1 MNDIDDGG
9 RQQQQ
14 QQQQQQQRRLI
25 ERFRSAIMA
34 CFENYQT
41 DLRRPNPVHYYNN
54 TLRLLFNDLYDMV
67 VQITKL
73 SSIDKDPIDYIY
85 DIYSE
90 CATKA
95 FGKFAENLEHDLQ
108 STSNCK
114 PTVWKFGSYQSR
126 NQSTIN
132 IAKILIEFWSQ
143 FKRNVLPFLLATFQ
157 YVERRRRKRQ
167 QQQQQ
172 KQQRYRRM
180 MLEELTRTIFIEIFF
195 EQSSSI
201 ITQYW
206 RPLIIDYLLEKHR
219 QIQQYLWCRK
229 PSERLP
235 LETDSLIRWPSF
247 QHNRVI
253 KMLQDEHYIVI
264 KNLIQTLLDVG
275 FDQATYYKVF
285 LIPFLEEDL
294 EAFLVQMSNHLMNE
308 LAPLEYLNFLMNFI
322 QMQSWFINSVLI
334 LPEESLQQINLFT
347 IEFLLINNANRLIIG
362 NNNENDGSFKSMLNH
377 KFYDR
382 MTQFY
387 SLMMNIT
394 AEKFLISKQNIL
406 INQFIDFLIKY
417 HGERINWFT
426 NQYRCVS
433 RFEAIEFV
441 QALLHEHDHWD
452 HVLNKVF
459 NIKETNDI
467 TDNNGK
473 RTNKSLAMKKK
484 PFSKLIDKYH
494 YELMKIDTNVS
505 QALAFYMHDLLC
517 KDSIIMSLQT
527 IISVEFETRIELLN
541 RINFIIVYIKDI
553 NLFFD
558 FTKHYFTQRMLT
570 NLSYFSNDQEMDM
583 MNDMNHVI
591 RLNFMSMKGD
601 GQSRS
606 FLQNLNDFKNIA
618 NDYVHSFVKV
628 NMNNNNNNNRRRRM
642 IRNFLESSAIL
653 NAGTWKLTEFDH
665 CWIPSRL
672 SRSFESLEYLF
683 RQQYENQKLFLN
695 TKYST
700 AEVSM
705 ITLDRSNN
713 NNNNHDNDSLLKQPV
728 TLLMSLHQL
737 AVIEQ
742 FNRRNQQLSFEMIV
756 DETHFQKENNLRIA
770 LLSLIYC
777 GLIRPIIINND
788 NHRNMQ
794 QSSKKPTL
802 ESLLF
807 ELNDEKRF
815 RQLIDTNQCSN
826 RLIAYEYID
835 FINVKQQPLDKEM
848 VKIFPIIVQLL
859 TDGVDLVYSMS
870 ASSVEDWNL
879 TNILSSCT
887 KTTSTT
893 TTSSSSSAAAATVE
907 PPTPNSSVES
917 AKYRQLL
924 SSSSTRL
931 SNQNSTPSPARTS
944 SSTSVIE
951 SPNHLDS
958 SIKIDAAI
966 VRVLKRLRY
975 LPNIS
980 SVYHAVRL
988 EMTNASR
995 KHLPPTPSISNLH
1008 KSTPSLL
1015 NRNHKSTPP
1024 STQQS
1029 SSPSQNNISLNDI
1042 QTRLIQLIDKRYIRR
1057 NTDGGFEYNIE

>member
-157 YVERRRRKRQ
+157 YVERRRRKRQQ

-859 TDGVDLVYSMS
+859 TDV
-870 ASSVEDWNL
+870 
-879 TNILSSCT
+879 
-887 KTTSTT
+887 
-893 TTSSSSSAAAATVE
+893 
-907 PPTPNSSVES
+907 
-917 AKYRQLL
+917 
-924 SSSSTRL
+924 
-931 SNQNSTPSPARTS
+931 
-944 SSTSVIE
+944 
-951 SPNHLDS
+951 
-958 SIKIDAAI
+958 
-966 VRVLKRLRY
+966 
-975 LPNIS
+975 
-980 SVYHAVRL
+980 